1 MDHARHSLD
10 RLRSEFAAR
19 QAVMA
24 RTVADLQA
32 RTRAE
37 AERLR
42 VAEVP
47 TPHEQVAD
55 DEQPESWMVAGY
67 GTPTQHGTGGGPV
80 GGLDR
85 LESGELPWKEVF
97 SDTTTDRDARAIRAL
112 FDERLG
118 EVQRM
123 RNGR

>member
-10 RLRSEFAAR
+10 RLRAQFAVR
-19 QAVMA
+19 QAAMA
-24 RTVADLQA
+24 KAVADL
-32 RTRAE
+32 RERSRSE

-42 VAEVP
+42 VAEEP
-47 TPHEQVAD
+47 APHQQVAD
-55 DEQPESWMVAGY
+55 DEQPESWMVSGY
-67 GTPTQHGTGGGPV
+67 GTPARGTV

-85 LESGELPWKEVF
+85 LESGELSWREVF

>member
-1 MDHARHSLD
+1 MDHARHNLD
-10 RLRSEFAAR
+10 RLRAEFATR
-19 QAVMA
+19 QAAMA
-24 RTVADLQA
+24 KAVADLQEW
-32 RTRAE
+32 TRSE

-42 VAEVP
+42 VAEEPVP
-47 TPHEQVAD
+47 HQQVAD
-55 DEQPESWMVAGY
+55 DEQPESWMVSGY
-67 GTPTQHGTGGGPV
+67 TTPAQHSTG

-85 LESGELPWKEVF
+85 LASGELSWREVF

-118 EVQRM
+118 HVQRM